1 MFPSTFSRRGSSG
14 SNRSMGSSDYES
26 SSSKDSDSVSNS
38 VPSLD
43 PGNLSE
49 DSKFETPPES
59 TLFDVDSR
67 QSADTYTT
75 TVSTFDEFDRVD
87 NEDEIEEY
95 ERCSKFIQRPRA
107 EPATPQEFS
116 DLFPS
121 TRRLIIRHDDSTLD
135 GNMNVRVDTDAPKR
149 RHIDRRI
156 TLFHLRMYDLR
167 DRDFSFRRYGR
178 DCGREVAHIKRKVTK
193 NLPQRPA
200 LQRSVTKALH
210 SFRGKQDQDDIKKV
224 QRQDSGYASLFEED
238 LEEKNASISSA
249 PPKPSNTCTL
259 EFSNYAHVDLT
270 RRGAMSSKKYDFEYW
285 GKSYSWKRS
294 IKTVGLSEEVSYQLL
309 DNSANKVVAFIQPDT
324 ITSEV
329 AAEEEAKGGFV
340 PPCSMW
346 LKDLIDSDHADV
358 ADVIVTTGM
367 IALVDD
373 CIKRKYHKKK
383 FVQII
388 LPTSTKSPLKMNMEY
403 VGPKRFI
410 DEILNR
416 RPTVPRSPS
425 FPSTRAASPSPRPP
439 KRMFTG

>member
-1 MFPSTFSRRGSSG
+1 
-14 SNRSMGSSDYES
+14 MGSSDYES
-26 SSSKDSDSVSNS
+26 SSSKDSVSVPDSV
-38 VPSLD
+38 PALD
-43 PGNLSE
+43 HDNLSVE
-49 DSKFETPPES
+49 SKFATPPES

-67 QSADTYTT
+67 QSASTYTT
-75 TVSTFDEFDRVD
+75 TVSTLDEEFDHVD
-87 NEDEIEEY
+87 YDDEIEQFEHF
-95 ERCSKFIQRPRA
+95 SKFIQQPCA
-107 EPATPQEFS
+107 EPATPQEFA

-135 GNMNVRVDTDAPKR
+135 GNMNVRVDMDAPKR
-149 RHIDRRI
+149 RHTDRRI

-178 DCGREVAHIKRKVTK
+178 DCGREVAHIKRKVIK
-193 NLPQRPA
+193 NSPHRPA

-210 SFRGKQDQDDIKKV
+210 SFRGKQEQDDIRQV
-224 QRQDSGYASLFEED
+224 ERQDSGYASLFEED
-238 LEEKNASISSA
+238 MDEKNSPIVSA
-249 PPKPSNTCTL
+249 PSKPSNSCTL

-270 RRGAMSSKKYDFEYW
+270 RRGTMLSKKYDFEYW

-294 IKTVGLSEEVSYQLL
+294 IKTVGLLEEISYQLL
-309 DNSANKVVAFIQPDT
+309 DNSTSKIVAFIRPDLMT
-324 ITSEV
+324 AEV
-329 AAEEEAKGGFV
+329 AAEEEAKGGFI

-346 LKDLIDSDHADV
+346 LKDPIDRDHGDV

-373 CIKRKYHKKK
+373 CIKRIYHKKK
-383 FVQII
+383 FVQLI

-416 RPTVPRSPS
+416 RPTIPRSPS
-425 FPSTRAASPSPRPP
+425 LPTTRTTSPSPSLP